1 MAGFFAPRICR
12 GPAVLTP
19 PVLEQVQERLDADRP
34 IAEIAGE
41 LGLKVDT
48 LNKALRSGKLR
59 RPKKK
64 N

>member
-1 MAGFFAPRICR
+1 M
-12 GPAVLTP
+12 LTQ

>member
-1 MAGFFAPRICR
+1 M
-12 GPAVLTP
+12 LTQ

-59 RPKKK
+59 RSKKK